1 MSNDI
6 ITVYDNNNN
15 GKDYK
20 LLLAFN
26 KEYKYIIYTD
36 LYNNDV
42 NNNIYAIKTKS
53 LNQSEDTLPID
64 ENEWKMIE
72 EVYQKYI
79 K

>member
-42 NNNIYAIKTKS
+42 NNNIYAIKIKS
-53 LNQSEDTLPID
+53 LNQSEDILPID
-64 ENEWKMIE
+64 ESEWKMIE